1 MRISNEYLTN
11 AHPITGVYQP
21 EIFWGTDAPAA
32 ESTFT
37 AKAVGSIYHRYVTA
51 NHTQMYKKAKND
63 GLADDYAL
71 IEGVISQRL
80 VYADFT
86 DGGGA
91 AGTKS
96 LNGTIPVGAYLDKAQ
111 VHNVTGFTGDTT
123 AVIIIS
129 GGVDVTTD
137 TDGYMTGTPSV
148 FTTAAAVTV
157 GVPSGVRTVT
167 TAGIPLVT
175 ITKGSDWGA
184 GTAGALTVTLFYK
197 V

>member
-1 MRISNEYLTN
+1 MRVSNDYVFN
-11 AHPITGVYQP
+11 PHPIDGTTQP
-21 EIFWGTDAPAA
+21 ELFWGTGAPDTN
-32 ESTFT
+32 STFT
-37 AKAVGSIYHRYVTA
+37 SKAIGSNYWRYVTA
-51 NHTQMYKKAKND
+51 NHTQRYVKVKND
-63 GLADDYAL
+63 SRADDWAL
-71 IEGVISQRL
+71 YEGIISQYL

-148 FTTAAAVTV
+148 FTTATAVTV

-175 ITKGSDWGA
+175 ITKGSDWGT
-184 GTAGALTVTLFYK
+184 GTAGALTVTLYYK